1 MPLLSCRPAHAFT
14 VLLTHPGTVLG
25 YVTQL
30 SAVSRAA
37 LSGNMH
43 RALAVTL
50 LAPTAMH
57 LQHTNIHVPFRT
69 LILFQLG
76 NFAVAVVWASGM
88 PCWLS
93 QPASSNWAAGAAPG
107 LAIKHFLDPTYA
119 SGGSACSA
127 AGAAADVAA
136 SLQHSAE
143 QLCTRVRALQ
153 LLLSLLV
160 PVSCLPGLITT
171 QSSTPCKGP
180 SAYQVLY
187 LFFAAQLLLVLPL
200 TVSYLMEWWAKS
212 CWLNA
217 SGIAV
222 TQKPFIFGVT
232 RAQLES
238 SAGSRGAG
246 ASATERGTARVL
258 QWWLAMPLL
267 LLLVQLPWVVAEA
280 LVGQMQG
287 VCRPVWGARGFAW
300 MSGLW

>member
-1 MPLLSCRPAHAFT
+1 
-14 VLLTHPGTVLG
+14 
-25 YVTQL
+25 
-30 SAVSRAA
+30 
-37 LSGNMH
+37 MH

-76 NFAVAVVWASGM
+76 NFAVAVALASGM

-93 QPASSNWAAGAAPG
+93 LPASSSWAAGAATGPMM
-107 LAIKHFLDPTYA
+107 AIKHFLDPTFA
-119 SGGSACSA
+119 SSGSTCSA
-127 AGAAADVAA
+127 AAADVAA

-160 PVSCLPGLITT
+160 PVSCLPGLINT
-171 QSSTPCKGP
+171 QSSTPCNGP

-212 CWLNA
+212 CWLKA
-217 SGIAV
+217 SGIVV

-238 SAGSRGAG
+238 AGSRGAG
-246 ASATERGTARVL
+246 PNTTGSDTAGVL
-258 QWWLAMPLL
+258 QWWFVLPLL

-280 LVGQMQG
+280 
-287 VCRPVWGARGFAW
+287 
-300 MSGLW
+300 

>member
-1 MPLLSCRPAHAFT
+1 M
-14 VLLTHPGTVLG
+14 
-25 YVTQL
+25 
-30 SAVSRAA
+30 
-37 LSGNMH
+37 SGDMH

-76 NFAVAVVWASGM
+76 NFAVAVAWASGM

-93 QPASSNWAAGAAPG
+93 LPASSSWAAGAAPG
-107 LAIKHFLDPTYA
+107 PMVIKHFLDPTYV
-119 SGGSACSA
+119 SGGSTCSA

-136 SLQHSAE
+136 SLQNSAE

-160 PVSCLPGLITT
+160 PVSCLPGLINP

-200 TVSYLMEWWAKS
+200 TVGYLMEWWAKS

-217 SGIAV
+217 SGIVV
-222 TQKPFIFGVT
+222 TQKPFIFRVT
-232 RAQLES
+232 RAQLE

-246 ASATERGTARVL
+246 ASTTEPGTARVL

-280 LVGQMQG
+280 LVGRMQG